1 MSFGQALFFG
11 GSGYVVAVMSRDL
24 GISSVFI
31 IVPVGTVVGLILAAL
46 LGAFLLSGSRTP
58 SIIFIAFGTLTGSYA
73 AERLA
78 RAWYYLGGQNGVS
91 VSKAMTIGDTPLYEG
106 FGFYYLAFGFL
117 LVVYIGCR
125 FLVRSQFGLVL
136 AGIRERE
143 ERIAFLGYKVQLTR
157 ALVFALSGAIAGLGG
172 GLYAFHEGFVW
183 PVTGPIS
190 SVYGSRR
197 ILNGEPRQ
205 PHYGIDIA
213 APTGRP
219 IHATAGGIVRMAEK
233 DLYYTGGTVII
244 DHGHGLSS
252 TYLHM
257 SRLDVAEGDR
267 VERGETIGAVGATGR
282 VTGAH
287 LCFRYNWFDK
297 RLDPALLLPEDQPA
311 TKETAAHESS

>member
-1 MSFGQALFFG
+1 MRDGAGMMGRMGRAASFFLLLLALAVPAPVLAADASEAETFAVDWLPGSRFEQGGLLRGRVPPGTRVWRGERELRVDAQGRFLVGLHRDAPERLRLRFQPQQGQALERSFPIARREYDVQRIDG
-11 GSGYVVAVMSRDL
+11 L
-24 GISSVFI
+24 PSSMV
-31 IVPVGTVVGLILAAL
+31 
-46 LGAFLLSGSRTP
+46 TP
-58 SIIFIAFGTLTGSYA
+58 SEAVLQRIGEEA
-73 AERLA
+73 AQVRAA
-78 RAWYYLGGQNGVS
+78 RAHDSG
-91 VSKAMTIGDTPLYEG
+91 
-106 FGFYYLAFGFL
+106 LA
-117 LVVYIGCR
+117 
-125 FLVRSQFGLVL
+125 S
-136 AGIRERE
+136 A
-143 ERIAFLGYKVQLTR
+143 
-157 ALVFALSGAIAGLGG
+157 
-172 GLYAFHEGFVW
+172 HEGFVW
-183 PVTGPIS
+183 PVTGPIT

-213 APTGRP
+213 APEGRP
-219 IHATAGGIVRMAEK
+219 IRATAGGIVRMAAR

-267 VERGETIGAVGATGR
+267 VVQGETIGAVGATGR

-311 TKETAAHESS
+311 IEETAAHEPS